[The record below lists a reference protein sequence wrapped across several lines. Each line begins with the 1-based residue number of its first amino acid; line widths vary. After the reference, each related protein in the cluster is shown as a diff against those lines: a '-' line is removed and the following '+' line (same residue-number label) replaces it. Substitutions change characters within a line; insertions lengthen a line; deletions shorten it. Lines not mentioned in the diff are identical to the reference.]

1 MEIRELAKASDV
13 IKKLQEMI
21 EAHGD
26 LPVVIY
32 TDSGHGYLVLTTESE
47 DWFHT
52 DERIG
57 YESQPCIAF
66 WS

>member
-13 IKKLQEMI
+13 IKKLQKMI
-21 EAHGD
+21 ETHGD
-26 LPVVIY
+26 LPVVVY
-32 TDSGHGYLVLTTESE
+32 TDSGHDYLVLTTESE